1 MGKPPP
7 LSAKSK
13 GQARAQA
20 RRQVDAAV
28 GGIPDPLGRRQ
39 FIGPVL
45 PTFKKKKRPGR
56 KPNSPDKKV
65 TLTVANLLFI
75 YNAFVTALAKTG
87 DFRLTLDDRK
97 ELTKAMSWPMG
108 TITAQICGNAARS
121 LFAGGSATLIQ
132 ERYEAPSSFNH
143 GRFALDHFVT
153 KFGFLHEDAVKTA
166 CACLDRARAAGS

>member
-1 MGKPPP
+1 MGKPTP

-97 ELTKAMSWPMG
+97 ELTKAMSWPLG
-108 TITAQICGNAARS
+108 IITTQICGNAARS
-121 LFAGGSATLIQ
+121 LFAGGSAFLIQ
-132 ERYEAPSSFNH
+132 ARYDAPNSF
-143 GRFALDHFVT
+143 DH
-153 KFGFLHEDAVKTA
+153 
-166 CACLDRARAAGS
+166 RP